1 MTPKQKLIKLF
12 KEHDYSEEY
21 SRYTIAHASNPV
33 YYPNFENWLTCTD
46 SDIDSGYNVICK
58 AIVAAGYK
66 NTTSNRTW
74 LTASKVYAQV
84 GALKE
89 NN

>member
-21 SRYTIAHASNPV
+21 SRYTIAHAKNPV
-33 YYPNFENWLTCTD
+33 YFPNFENWLTC
-46 SDIDSGYNVICK
+46 IESGYNVIGK
-58 AIVAAGYK
+58 AIVEAGYK

-74 LTASKVYAQV
+74 LTASKVYAQI

>member
-12 KEHDYSEEY
+12 KEHNYSEEY
-21 SRYTIAHASNPV
+21 SRYIIAHAQNSV
-33 YYPNFENWLTCTD
+33 YFPNFENWLTY
-46 SDIDSGYNVICK
+46 SEPGYNVIGK
-58 AIVAAGYK
+58 AIAEAGYK
-66 NTTSNRTW
+66 NTNSNRTW
-74 LTASKVYAQV
+74 LTASKVYAQI

>member
-21 SRYTIAHASNPV
+21 LRYTIAHAKNPV
-33 YYPNFENWLTCTD
+33 YFPNFEDWLTY
-46 SDIDSGYNVICK
+46 SEPGYNIIGK
-58 AIVAAGYK
+58 AIVGAGYK
-66 NTTSNRTW
+66 NTKSDCTW
-74 LTASKVYAQV
+74 LTASKVYSQI